1 MKNRDIY
8 REWKQTKRVPGRSVD
23 LTAKVMGCIHAYER
37 STEGKAS
44 SEYLIEIPV
53 IASRL
58 MRYAAALG
66 LTLLGFYRIYSVAG
80 NLLIP

>member
-8 REWKQTKRVPGRSVD
+8 SQWKQNKKVPGGTVD
-23 LTAKVMGCIHAYER
+23 LTARVMGRIHAYER
-37 STEGKAS
+37 SAEGKTF
-44 SEYLIEIPV
+44 SEYLTEIPV

-58 MRYAAALG
+58 MRYAAASG
-66 LTLLGFYRIYSVAG
+66 LILLGFYRIYSVAG